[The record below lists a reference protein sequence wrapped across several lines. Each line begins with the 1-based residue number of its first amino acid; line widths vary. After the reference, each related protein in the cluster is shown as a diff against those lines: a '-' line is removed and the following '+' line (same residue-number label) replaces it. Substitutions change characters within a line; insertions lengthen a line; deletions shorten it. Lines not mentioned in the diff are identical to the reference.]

1 MEIWATWALPK
12 FGYSRK
18 EKHAVYNN
26 TIGPTEKNGTEQ
38 WLWVTYWWFCNYL
51 TILSSYIFLAFLHK
65 QSRHSSSGLVCIKML
80 LNEIINIS
88 HHRGDDYFREI
99 FSNPMINWTIILIW
113 LLGLVSCVF
122 LRIVSWFEKTG
133 QAGPFRTLVNRLFSC
148 IIDQVG
154 SPYLLFQIQ

>member
-1 MEIWATWALPK
+1 MVN
-12 FGYSRK
+12 GYGSPIDDF
-18 EKHAVYNN
+18 AIILLFYD
-26 TIGPTEKNGTEQ
+26 PT
-38 WLWVTYWWFCNYL
+38 FS
-51 TILSSYIFLAFLHK
+51 LSSCIKH
-65 QSRHSSSGLVCIKML
+65 SRHLSSGLVCMKML

-99 FSNPMINWTIILIW
+99 FSNPIINWTAILIW

-154 SPYLLFQIQ
+154 IPYLLFQMQ

>member
-1 MEIWATWALPK
+1 M
-12 FGYSRK
+12 
-18 EKHAVYNN
+18 
-26 TIGPTEKNGTEQ
+26 
-38 WLWVTYWWFCNYL
+38 
-51 TILSSYIFLAFLHK
+51 
-65 QSRHSSSGLVCIKML
+65 KML

-99 FSNPMINWTIILIW
+99 FSNPIINWTAILIW

>member
-1 MEIWATWALPK
+1 M
-12 FGYSRK
+12 
-18 EKHAVYNN
+18 
-26 TIGPTEKNGTEQ
+26 
-38 WLWVTYWWFCNYL
+38 
-51 TILSSYIFLAFLHK
+51 
-65 QSRHSSSGLVCIKML
+65 KML

-99 FSNPMINWTIILIW
+99 FSNPIINWTAILIW

-154 SPYLLFQIQ
+154 SHYLLHISNTIEI

>member
-1 MEIWATWALPK
+1 MSPLVKIGLADLPNMGGLK
-12 FGYSRK
+12 PPQPPPCDSP
-18 EKHAVYNN
+18 V
-26 TIGPTEKNGTEQ
+26 
-38 WLWVTYWWFCNYL
+38 
-51 TILSSYIFLAFLHK
+51 SSYIFLAFLHK

-99 FSNPMINWTIILIW
+99 FSNPIINWTIILIW

>member
-1 MEIWATWALPK
+1 
-12 FGYSRK
+12 
-18 EKHAVYNN
+18 
-26 TIGPTEKNGTEQ
+26 
-38 WLWVTYWWFCNYL
+38 
-51 TILSSYIFLAFLHK
+51 
-65 QSRHSSSGLVCIKML
+65 ML

-99 FSNPMINWTIILIW
+99 FSNPIINWTIILIW

-154 SPYLLFQIQ
+154 SPYLLFQRYNRNLRIFKDSVVISNPDFLHSIKVILSQNGFMKSSIFQTMTRQF

>member
-1 MEIWATWALPK
+1 MCPPWQRQGQLIC
-12 FGYSRK
+12 
-18 EKHAVYNN
+18 
-26 TIGPTEKNGTEQ
+26 Q
-38 WLWVTYWWFCNYL
+38 
-51 TILSSYIFLAFLHK
+51 ILGGLKPPQPPPCDSPASYIFLAFLHK
-65 QSRHSSSGLVCIKML
+65 QSRHSSSGLVCIKMI

-99 FSNPMINWTIILIW
+99 FSNPIINWTIILIW

-154 SPYLLFQIQ
+154 SPYLLFQIQQNF

>member
-1 MEIWATWALPK
+1 MVN
-12 FGYSRK
+12 GYGSPIDDFAIILLFY
-18 EKHAVYNN
+18 HH
-26 TIGPTEKNGTEQ
+26 T
-38 WLWVTYWWFCNYL
+38 FS
-51 TILSSYIFLAFLHK
+51 LSSYIKH
-65 QSRHSSSGLVCIKML
+65 SRHSSSGLVCMKML

-99 FSNPMINWTIILIW
+99 FSNPIINWTAILIW

-154 SPYLLFQIQ
+154 IPYLLFQIQ

>member
-1 MEIWATWALPK
+1 MILQSYYISYHPTFSLPS
-12 FGYSRK
+12 YI
-18 EKHAVYNN
+18 YN
-26 TIGPTEKNGTEQ
+26 Q
-38 WLWVTYWWFCNYL
+38 D
-51 TILSSYIFLAFLHK
+51 ILSN
-65 QSRHSSSGLVCIKML
+65 GLVCMKML

-99 FSNPMINWTIILIW
+99 FSNPIINWTAILIW

-154 SPYLLFQIQ
+154 IPYLLFQIQ